1 MAGYDPKA
9 KRAHSTPAPEGPA
22 PVDDLLSAPGA
33 APAPTAGRETAP
45 TPVATAAPAAER
57 AAPSLAT
64 TPRPAAPPTGPGP
77 KVLAL
82 AAGVAVLA
90 IVLWRRRR

>member
-9 KRAHSTPAPEGPA
+9 KRTHSPAATDRPA
-22 PVDDLLSAPGA
+22 PVDDLLAAPA
-33 APAPTAGRETAP
+33 APTTPPVARPAPTAADRPVPVTSP
-45 TPVATAAPAAER
+45 RVTPPAA
-57 AAPSLAT
+57 
-64 TPRPAAPPTGPGP
+64 TGPDP
-77 KVLAL
+77 RVLAV

>member
-9 KRAHSTPAPEGPA
+9 KRTHSPAATDRPA
-22 PVDDLLSAPGA
+22 PVDDLLA
-33 APAPTAGRETAP
+33 APTAAD
-45 TPVATAAPAAER
+45 
-57 AAPSLAT
+57 
-64 TPRPAAPPTGPGP
+64 GPGP
-77 KVLAL
+77 VTSPRVTPPAATGPDPRVLAV

>member
-9 KRAHSTPAPEGPA
+9 KRTHSPAATDRPA
-22 PVDDLLSAPGA
+22 PVDDLLA
-33 APAPTAGRETAP
+33 APAPASTPAVRPVP
-45 TPVATAAPAAER
+45 TSADRPVPVTSPRVTPPAA
-57 AAPSLAT
+57 
-64 TPRPAAPPTGPGP
+64 TGPDP
-77 KVLAL
+77 RVLAV

>member
-9 KRAHSTPAPEGPA
+9 KRTHSPAATDRPA
-22 PVDDLLSAPGA
+22 PVDDLL
-33 APAPTAGRETAP
+33 
-45 TPVATAAPAAER
+45 AAPAAPTAR
-57 AAPSLAT
+57 TTARPSPTAATASTLGS
-64 TPRPAAPPTGPGP
+64 GP
-77 KVLAL
+77 V